1 MPDRLE
7 YTVTAAV
14 WFVVIIVNYHAT
26 ERKRMGYLFCL
37 MGKSS
42 SGKDTVYRRLLADS
56 RLKLHRLVTG
66 TTRPIREG
74 ERDGEE
80 YYFYTDE
87 QFRRLQK
94 DGGIIECR
102 SYDTVYGIWNYFTAV
117 YSELDIEKRDYLTIN
132 TLEAYV
138 KLRDYFGTDRL
149 VPVYLEVDDGLR
161 LQRALDRERAQLQP
175 RYKELC
181 RRFLADEEDFS
192 EENLERAH
200 IDPIFQNVVL
210 DETVKRV
217 AAYISS
223 IQNR

>member
-1 MPDRLE
+1 MKQVS
-7 YTVTAAV
+7 Y
-14 WFVVIIVNYHAT
+14 I
-26 ERKRMGYLFCL
+26 FCL

-42 SGKDTVYRRLLADS
+42 SGKDTVYQRLLAEKE
-56 RLKLHRLVTG
+56 LQLNRLVTG

-87 QFRRLQK
+87 QFQK
-94 DGGIIECR
+94 LRADGKIIECR
-102 SYDTVYGIWNYFTAV
+102 SYDTIHGIWNYFTVA
-117 YSELDIEKRDYLTIN
+117 YEKLDVAHHDYLTIN

-138 KLRDYFGTDRL
+138 KLRDHFGKDRL

-161 LQRALDRERAQLQP
+161 LQRALDRERAQQKP

-192 EENLERAH
+192 PENLSRAN
-200 IDPIFQNVVL
+200 IQPIFENVVL
-210 DETVKRV
+210 DDTVAKV
-217 AAYISS
+217 AAYIKS

>member
-1 MPDRLE
+1 
-7 YTVTAAV
+7 
-14 WFVVIIVNYHAT
+14 
-26 ERKRMGYLFCL
+26 MGYIFCL

-42 SGKDTVYRRLLADS
+42 SGKDTVYQRLLADEQ
-56 RLKLHRLVTG
+56 LGLHRLVTG

-80 YYFYTDE
+80 YYFYTNE
-87 QFRRLQK
+87 QFEKLRA
-94 DGGIIECR
+94 DGKIIECR
-102 SYDTVYGIWNYFTAV
+102 SYDTIHGIWNYFTV
-117 YSELDIEKRDYLTIN
+117 VHENLDVAHRDYLTIN

-138 KLRDYFGTDRL
+138 KLRDHFGADCL

-161 LQRALDRERAQLQP
+161 LQRALDRERAQVQP

-192 EENLERAH
+192 KENLQCEH
-200 IDPIFQNVVL
+200 IQPIFRNVVL
-210 DETVKRV
+210 DETVAQV
-217 AAYISS
+217 ADYIRS